1 MTFLSIIFDCFN
13 NKRKN
18 KNVKCNNDSDFYI
31 DSDSD
36 ESLFYEN
43 RNLEKSTS
51 LRKRTN
57 KKLKRSKSLTFST
70 FNTLNNKY
78 KDNYKDNYENNLL
91 YKPFIN
97 ESYTDIYTEPETI
110 NQPNTVTITLD
121 NKTKIEGKVHFENSK
136 IKLN

>member
-18 KNVKCNNDSDFYI
+18 KNVKCNNDSDFDI

-51 LRKRTN
+51 LRRRTN

-70 FNTLNNKY
+70 LNTLNN
-78 KDNYKDNYENNLL
+78 NYKDNYENNLL

-97 ESYTDIYTEPETI
+97 ESYTDIYTEPEPTI
-110 NQPNTVTITLD
+110 QPSTVTITLD
-121 NKTKIEGKVHFENSK
+121 NKTRIEGKVHFENSK